1 MKFVQEFVGF
11 LALLIIVI
19 VAAQSRLPDAPNSR
33 NVAMNAE
40 ATVGDAILFEGA
52 ALFGDWQVNDYLLI
66 RTATSSRLGL
76 TFVADPI
83 TGKWYRVPQA

>member
-1 MKFVQEFVGF
+1 MTE
-11 LALLIIVI
+11 
-19 VAAQSRLPDAPNSR
+19 
-33 NVAMNAE
+33 E
-40 ATVGDAILFEGA
+40 ATVGDALLFEGA

-66 RTATSSRLGL
+66 RTATSNRLGL

>member
-1 MKFVQEFVGF
+1 MKFIQDLLVC
-11 LALLIIVI
+11 LALSIIVI

-33 NVAMNAE
+33 NVAMNAD
-40 ATVGDAILFEGA
+40 ATVGDALLFEGA

-76 TFVADPI
+76 TFVADPL